1 VNAVTIPGVVAAGAR
16 RPWGTGPA
24 GQLLGGQ
31 QERVA
36 VGGESAMQFTGIREL
51 DLVLV
56 LVVGMPVVVLLVGVF
71 FQLKGRIKGR
81 KA

>member
-1 VNAVTIPGVVAAGAR
+1 MGNRPG
-16 RPWGTGPA
+16 
-24 GQLLGGQ
+24 GQPLGGQ

-36 VGGESAMQFTGIREL
+36 VGGEGAMQFTGIREL

-71 FQLKGRIKGR
+71 FHLKGRIKGR